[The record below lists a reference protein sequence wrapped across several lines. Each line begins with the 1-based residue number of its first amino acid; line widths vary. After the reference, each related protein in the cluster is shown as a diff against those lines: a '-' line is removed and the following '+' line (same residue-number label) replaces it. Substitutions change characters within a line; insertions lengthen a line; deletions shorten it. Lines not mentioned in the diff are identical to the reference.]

1 MRHTATELCEHE
13 RFHTLMNENPG
24 ASAMIW
30 EKVDAELWDS
40 RYDRLVEQYVQT
52 YLEAYEGDE
61 ARIREE
67 LMADAY
73 AGLNRFGEM
82 PEVQRMVRELAQ
94 QFESGE
100 TADLLQGQVEPGIRS
115 SQTAREQ
122 NRTRDGTN
130 DLGDENTV
138 FADGGESYSI
148 ANTRDM
154 PWKDQVRGYFSNDG
168 TIKSS
173 DSLYLGES
181 SVEGVDNAPMYIPTS
196 VITKAIRPPK
206 GSRSAH
212 AMSQKNI
219 LNLQEGIKNAP
230 VVIDNPARNS
240 IVYVTADQD
249 PAKNYIIAALDKN
262 NDLYGETAH
271 KVTSI
276 HGRENIAAML
286 EKLGDDATIFVKN
299 ENKLNRMLPGNQ
311 ILKSL
316 ALRAKVE
323 LVKAS
328 VAENTP
334 SVKGQYSL
342 TQAAEGRKMSSRA
355 RRDVNQTM
363 NAVQTEL
370 RGLIEAETRAAWD
383 VKEYLRTQGVALSEA
398 DQALTAR
405 RRRCSI

>member
-30 EKVDAELWDS
+30 EKVDAELRDS
-40 RYDRLVEQYVQT
+40 RYDRLVEQYVQA

-61 ARIREE
+61 ARIQEE

-100 TADLLQGQVEPGIRS
+100 AADLLQGQVEPGVRS

-122 NRTRDGTN
+122 NRTRDGTR
-130 DLGDENTV
+130 
-138 FADGGESYSI
+138 FSYSI
-148 ANTRDM
+148 ANTRNM
-154 PWKDQVRGYFSNDG
+154 TWKDQVRGYFSNDG

-181 SVEGVDNAPMYIPTS
+181 GVEGVDNAPMYIPTS

-212 AMSQKNI
+212 ALSQKTI

-249 PAKNYIIAALDKN
+249 SEGNYIIATLDKN
-262 NDLYGETAH
+262 NDLYGENAH

-276 HGRENIAAML
+276 HGRADITAMR
-286 EKLGDDATIFVKN
+286 EKLGSDATVFVKN
-299 ENKLNRMLPGNQ
+299 KSKLNQMLPGNQ

-323 LVKAS
+323 LDDNSVSGHGENVKSLTLGDEIRRQIVGEENEATAPLRNVEKQYPEPVTRADDLADAS
-328 VAENTP
+328 VSQHKVRMETLYII
-334 SVKGQYSL
+334 SVK
-342 TQAAEGRKMSSRA
+342 
-355 RRDVNQTM
+355 
-363 NAVQTEL
+363 
-370 RGLIEAETRAAWD
+370 
-383 VKEYLRTQGVALSEA
+383 
-398 DQALTAR
+398 
-405 RRRCSI
+405 